1 MPYLNTA
8 AITARDNRRDFK
20 NGRVLV
26 LVKKRGKQKK
36 KRKKRMDKFIY
47 TKRNTLVTW
56 AQ

>member
-8 AITARDNRRDFK
+8 EITARDNRRDFK
-20 NGRVLV
+20 NGQVLV
-26 LVKKRGKQKK
+26 LVKKGGKQKK

-56 AQ
+56 TQ